1 MKKTQGLNQNPTFV
15 LFWGNLSPFSGK
27 LIYFSLQKTR
37 NHFFVFRSKSF
48 FFFETVF

>member
-27 LIYFSLQKTR
+27 LIYFFVAKNPKSLFCFSLKK
-37 NHFFVFRSKSF
+37 FFLL
-48 FFFETVF
+48 